1 MILWL
6 IVVTTWGLCT
16 NEGRKAAAS
25 EGEKSRLPCC
35 VWGGRTEENEG
46 RALLCCSAVAQNA
59 VTALVGISERRNQP
73 TWPLGATRQFRTE
86 KVSVALTRSVRMALR
101 MSSSSLRFLA
111 RMELV
116 C

>member
-46 RALLCCSAVAQNA
+46 CALLCCPAVAQNA
-59 VTALVGISERRNQP
+59 VTALVGISEWEKSTNLA
-73 TWPLGATRQFRTE
+73 TWSYSIVQNR
-86 KVSVALTRSVRMALR
+86 KS
-101 MSSSSLRFLA
+101 
-111 RMELV
+111 
-116 C
+116 